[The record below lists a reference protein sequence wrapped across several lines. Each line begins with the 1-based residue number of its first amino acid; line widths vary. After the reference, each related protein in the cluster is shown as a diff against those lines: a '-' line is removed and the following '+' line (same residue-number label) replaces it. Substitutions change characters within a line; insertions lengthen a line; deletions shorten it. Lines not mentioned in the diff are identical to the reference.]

1 MEKEC
6 LAIKLAIQHLFVYL
20 LGRKFRVQTDHRALQ
35 WLTRA
40 KETNARLLR
49 WSLALQL
56 YDFIVEHRKGKDN
69 ANADTLSRMVLR
81 TGEGGRSVAERQRL
95 RSNSR
100 ATKWTNEGRGQESCY
115 HGNLTVNKKTIKRVP
130 SARFGES
137 ESHTSLGSVGWKE
150 FKEEHRWSRVELVT
164 IDINYHYHLM
174 LIIYLLK
181 LFVTTLR

>member
-6 LAIKLAIQHLFVYL
+6 LAIKLAIQHFFVYL

-81 TGEGGRSVAERQRL
+81 TGEGGRRGNAYVATPGQPNGPMKEEDKKV
-95 RSNSR
+95 
-100 ATKWTNEGRGQESCY
+100 ATM
-115 HGNLTVNKKTIKRVP
+115 V
-130 SARFGES
+130 
-137 ESHTSLGSVGWKE
+137 TSL
-150 FKEEHRWSRVELVT
+150 
-164 IDINYHYHLM
+164 
-174 LIIYLLK
+174 
-181 LFVTTLR
+181 